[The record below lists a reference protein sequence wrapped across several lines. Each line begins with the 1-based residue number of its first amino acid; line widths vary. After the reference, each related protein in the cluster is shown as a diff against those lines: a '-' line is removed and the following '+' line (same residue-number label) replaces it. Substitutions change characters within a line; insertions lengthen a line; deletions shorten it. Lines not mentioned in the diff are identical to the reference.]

1 MTKILYSKSNLRRK
15 KKFKILTTI
24 VKNDQDIKVY
34 KESIC
39 SESNKHLLSILKNEK
54 TWQNYIKDLGFV
66 LPGKLINNN
75 KIEYK
80 YIDHSTLEYKIYENL
95 ANKNFTQATKYF
107 KKGIDI
113 INNFPFQK
121 INKYPNKSQYKK
133 IFGLEPEVNQNF
145 ILKGNID
152 VVAENIIIKN
162 KKTFFIDCEWLFDF
176 PIEVNFLK
184 YRYTLNL
191 LPKLKN
197 LLNFIENDT
206 FHSFGYQGLYI
217 PSTWLKYAFPI
228 QKDQEQIIKFAQK
241 ELYFQKYVFNT
252 ISQDQPIKSELSLL
266 PPNTNAFT
274 QIIKLTEE
282 NIQLNQ
288 KTLDN
293 EQQKNIIENLNNSLN
308 IIKSS
313 KFYKLWQKYN
323 QIKKYLKK

>member
-1 MTKILYSKSNLRRK
+1 MPNFLPILQTHFYLSPKNNDQNTL
-15 KKFKILTTI
+15 FKI
-24 VKNDQDIKVY
+24 QF
-34 KESIC
+34 
-39 SESNKHLLSILKNEK
+39 K

-66 LPGKLINNN
+66 LPGKLIDKN

-95 ANKNFTQATKYF
+95 ANKNFVQATRYF

-113 INNFPFQK
+113 INSFPSQK
-121 INKYPNKSQYKK
+121 INKYSNKSQYKK

-162 KKTFFIDCEWLFDF
+162 KKIFFIDCEWLFDF

-191 LPKLKN
+191 LPKFKTI
-197 LLNFIENDT
+197 LNFIEDDT
-206 FHSFGYQGLYI
+206 FHSFGYPGLYI
-217 PSTWLKYAFPI
+217 PSSWLKYAFPI
-228 QKDQEQIIKFAQK
+228 KKDQKQIINFSQK

-252 ISQDQPIKSELSLL
+252 IPKDQPIKSEISLL
-266 PPNTNAFT
+266 QPNPNAFT
-274 QIIKLTEE
+274 QITKLTEE
-282 NIQLNQ
+282 NTQLNQ
-288 KTLDN
+288 EILNNK
-293 EQQKNIIENLNNSLN
+293 QQKNIIENLNDSLN
-308 IIKSS
+308 IIESS

-323 QIKKYLKK
+323 QIKKYFKK

>member
-24 VKNDQDIKVY
+24 VKNEQSTKVY

-66 LPGKLINNN
+66 LPGKLIDKN

-95 ANKNFTQATKYF
+95 VNKNFVQATKYF

-113 INNFPFQK
+113 INSFPSQK
-121 INKYPNKSQYKK
+121 INKYSNKSQYKK
-133 IFGLEPEVNQNF
+133 IFGLEPEINQNF

-162 KKTFFIDCEWLFDF
+162 KKIFFIDCEWLFDF

-197 LLNFIENDT
+197 LLNFIKDDT
-206 FHSFGYQGLYI
+206 FHSFGYLGLYI
-217 PSTWLKYAFPI
+217 PSSWLKYAFPVK
-228 QKDQEQIIKFAQK
+228 KDQEQIINFAQK

-252 ISQDQPIKSELSLL
+252 TPKDQPIKSEISLL
-266 PPNTNAFT
+266 PPNQNAFT
-274 QIIKLTEE
+274 QIIRLTEE
-282 NIQLNQ
+282 NNLQ
-288 KTLDN
+288 KDVIN
-293 EQQKNIIENLNNSLN
+293 NLNNSLN
-308 IIKSS
+308 IIESS
-313 KFYKLWQKYN
+313 KFYKLWQKYR

>member
-15 KKFKILTTI
+15 NKFKILTTI
-24 VKNDQDIKVY
+24 VKNDQNIKVY

-54 TWQNYIKDLGFV
+54 IWQNYIKDLGFV

-80 YIDHSTLEYKIYENL
+80 YINHPTLEYKIYENL
-95 ANKNFTQATKYF
+95 ANKNFAKATKYF
-107 KKGIDI
+107 KEGIDI
-113 INNFPFQK
+113 INNLPSQK
-121 INKYPNKSQYKK
+121 INKYQNKSQYQK
-133 IFGLEPEVNQNF
+133 IFGLEPETNQKF

-162 KKTFFIDCEWLFDF
+162 KKNFFIDCEWLFDL

-191 LPKLKN
+191 LPKLKT
-197 LLNFIENDT
+197 LFNFIEDDT

-217 PSTWLKYAFPI
+217 PSSWLKYAFPT
-228 QKDQEQIIKFAQK
+228 QKDQEGIIKFAQK

-252 ISQDQPIKSELSLL
+252 IPQDQPIKSELSLL
-266 PPNTNAFT
+266 SPNPNAFT

-282 NIQLNQ
+282 NNSQRNLIN
-288 KTLDN
+288 
-293 EQQKNIIENLNNSLN
+293 NLNNSLN
-308 IIKSS
+308 IIESS
-313 KFYKLWQKYN
+313 KFYKLWQKYR